1 MRIVKSKKAT
11 ENWAPDTM
19 IFFILFVIAIG
30 LSTIALLVIIDSFII
45 KNLEIHKNV
54 EETLLM
60 ERFYNS
66 PDCFAY
72 ADDNGRVHPKTVDW
86 GKFNEIGRMEK
97 CLASHNYKHRFKLEI
112 ESVLGKK
119 TIASQDWV
127 ETKNFE
133 LLKKEVFVYNNNDV
147 NQGKLSILVK
157 ND

>member
-1 MRIVKSKKAT
+1 MKIAKNRKAT

-45 KNLEIHKNV
+45 KNLEIPKNV
-54 EETLLM
+54 EETLLI

-72 ADDNGRVHPKTVDW
+72 ADGNGRVHSKTIDW
-86 GKFNEIGRMEK
+86 SKFNEANRMEK
-97 CLASHNYKHRFKLEI
+97 CLASRNYNHRFRLEI

-119 TIASQDWV
+119 TIASSDWV
-127 ETKNFE
+127 EAKN
-133 LLKKEVFVYNNNDV
+133 LDVLKKEVFVYNGNDV
-147 NQGKLSILVK
+147 NQGKLSIFIK